1 MPKKLFIKVNEN
13 QEMMSIDDIDC
24 NSKFHGN
31 FWDFDSSAEGL
42 KTFFESVGIE
52 VELTYDLPDV

>member
-1 MPKKLFIKVNEN
+1 
-13 QEMMSIDDIDC
+13 MMSIDDIDC